1 MPHIFARTVTASDTF
16 LHNVRKNSWIFQLRF
31 YENFEQCKGL
41 NLCFVWIPGCDG
53 GDQKCNVDQVKKEF
67 LSNMMHMSNM
77 KRLSNMIYM
86 SNMMCMS
93 NMMYMSNMMNMS
105 NMMYSTCRIWCFCRI
120 WCICRIDSH
129 FEYDAHVKYDKT
141 VYLPVNY
148 IFHSLHFPTL

>member
-77 KRLSNMIYM
+77 KRLSNMMHMSNMKRLSNMIYM

-105 NMMYSTCRIWCFCRI
+105 NMMYIVQYMSNMMLLSNMMHLSNWFTFRIWCTCQIR
-120 WCICRIDSH
+120 
-129 FEYDAHVKYDKT
+129 
-141 VYLPVNY
+141 
-148 IFHSLHFPTL
+148 